1 MTAAPQPE
9 PPRWPLWLPLAGVG
23 CGVTFGLLC
32 VRVVAGV
39 ANRTSGPGITAA
51 TTVLVDVSVVV
62 ACVLFAGLVT
72 RPRPWQFGLRPAPLK
87 FAAQMAAMGALAYF
101 LFSLAYEAIV
111 RPDNPQRVVQD
122 LGADTNTLLLVIGA
136 VVVIG
141 IAPLCEEVFF
151 RGVLF
156 RVLRQRMPLW
166 PGALSD
172 GILFGLVHGSLMI
185 LPVLAVLGIVFCYV
199 YERTGS
205 LFPTIAL
212 HSLNN
217 TIAYGATTDNGWVPA
232 AAVGALVLTGCVVG
246 LMRAPAGSGADP
258 AGATSPA

>member
-1 MTAAPQPE
+1 MAVDPPPAAPQ
-9 PPRWPLWLPLAGVG
+9 WPLWLPLAGAG

-32 VRVVAGV
+32 VSVVAGG
-39 ANRTSGPGITAA
+39 ANRTTGPGITAA

-62 ACVLFAGLVT
+62 ACILFAGLVS
-72 RPRPWQFGLRPAPLK
+72 RPQPWQFGLRGAPLK
-87 FAAQMAAMGALAYF
+87 FTAQMAGLGALAYF
-101 LFSLAYEAIV
+101 LFSVGYEAIV
-111 RPDNPQRVVQD
+111 RPKNPQRVVED
-122 LGADTNTLLLVIGA
+122 LCADTNMLLLVIGA
-136 VVVIG
+136 IVVIAV
-141 IAPLCEEVFF
+141 APVCEELFF

-156 RVLRQRMPLW
+156 RVLRQRIPLW
-166 PGALSD
+166 PAAIVD
-172 GILFGLVHGSLMI
+172 GILFGFVHGSLVI
-185 LPVLAVLGIVFCYV
+185 LPVLAVLGIMFCYV

-232 AAVGALVLTGCVVG
+232 AAVGTLVLTGCVVG

-258 AGATSPA
+258 AGAT